1 MRLFAQLSWYFRR
14 EWRRYLGAIALLVI
28 IAVLQ
33 LIPPKVVGIVVDGVT
48 QQHYTAEKVWM
59 WIGALVLIAV
69 MVYLLRYVWRV
80 LLFGASYQLA
90 VELREDFYRQLSR
103 QHPAFYL
110 RHRTG
115 DLIARATNDVDRVVF
130 AAGEGVLTLV
140 DSMVMGCAVLIVM
153 STQISWQLTLLA
165 LLPMPLMALAI
176 KRNGDALHERFRVA
190 QAAFSSLNDRTQ
202 ESLTSI
208 RMIKAFGLEDR
219 QSAQFAADAADT
231 GAKNMRVAR
240 IDARFDPTIY
250 IAIGAAN
257 LLAIG
262 GGSWM
267 VIHGSLTLGQ
277 LTSFVMYL
285 GLMIWPM
292 LALAWM
298 FNIVERG
305 SAAYGRIRTMLE
317 EAPAVDDGTEAV
329 PAGRGVLQVAI
340 RDFIYPQASKPSL
353 EQVNFTLQPGQML
366 GICGPTGA
374 GKSTILA
381 LLQRHFDVTH
391 GEIRFHDLPLP
402 ILQLDS
408 WRARLAV
415 VNQTPF
421 LFSDT
426 VANNIALGKPDAT
439 QAQIERVAQL
449 ASVHDDILRLPQGY
463 ETEVGERGVMLSGG
477 QKQRISIARALLLE
491 AEILILDDALSAV
504 DGRTEHQILHNL
516 RQWGG
521 RGGRSLSAPTACR
534 RSLRPVK
541 FWYCSMGILPSA
553 AATRRWPCSP
563 AGTATCIDISSW
575 RPRST
580 RFRRRKRRP
589 WMRSFTELWP
599 TLKRL
604 LAYGSPWRKPLAIAV
619 AMMWIAAAA
628 EVSGPLLISYFIDN
642 MVAKHTLPLKLV
654 AGLAV
659 AYIALQLLAALL
671 HYNQSLLFNRAAVGV
686 VQQLRSDV
694 MDAALHQPLSE
705 FDTQPVG
712 QLISRVT
719 NDTEV
724 IRDLYVTVVATVLR
738 SAALIGA
745 MLVAMFSLDWR
756 MALVA
761 IAIFPAVL
769 IVMIIYQRYSTPI
782 VRRVRAWLADIND
795 GFNEVINGM
804 GVIQQ
809 FRQQARF
816 GERMREASYAHY
828 LARMQTLRL
837 DGFLLRPLLSLFSS
851 LVLCGLLMLFGF
863 SAVGTIEVG
872 VLYAFISYLG
882 RLNEPLIELTTQQSM
897 LQQAVVA
904 GERVFELMDRPRQ
917 AWGTDDAPLSSGRV
931 EIDHLSFAYR
941 GDRLVLQDITLD
953 IPSRSFVALVG
964 HTGSGKSTLASLM
977 MGYYPLTHGEIRIDG
992 RPLASLSH
1000 SALRRGIA
1008 MVQQDPVVLAD
1019 TFYANVALG
1028 RDISEAQVWEA
1039 LEAVQLAA
1047 VARSMSDGLYTQL
1060 GEQGNNLSVGQK
1072 QLLALARVLVE
1083 TPQVLILDEAT
1094 ANIDSG
1100 TEQAIQQA
1108 LTKVRQHTTLVVIAH
1123 RLSTIVEADTILV
1136 LHRGQAVERGTHQQ
1150 LLAAKG
1156 RYWQMYQL
1164 QLAGEELAASARE
1177 ESLSA

>member
-1 MRLFAQLSWYFRR
+1 M
-14 EWRRYLGAIALLVI
+14 
-28 IAVLQ
+28 
-33 LIPPKVVGIVVDGVT
+33 
-48 QQHYTAEKVWM
+48 
-59 WIGALVLIAV
+59 
-69 MVYLLRYVWRV
+69 
-80 LLFGASYQLA
+80 
-90 VELREDFYRQLSR
+90 
-103 QHPAFYL
+103 
-110 RHRTG
+110 
-115 DLIARATNDVDRVVF
+115 F

-140 DSMVMGCAVLIVM
+140 DSLVMGCAVLIVM
-153 STQISWQLTLLA
+153 STQISWQHTLLA

-516 RQWGG
+516 RQWGE
-521 RGGRSLSAPTACR
+521 GGRSLSAPTACR
-534 RSLRPVK
+534 RSPRPVK
-541 FWYCSMGILPSA
+541 FWYCSMGILPSE

-659 AYIALQLLAALL
+659 AYIGLQLLAALL

-917 AWGTDDAPLSSGRV
+917 AWGADDAPLSSGRV

-953 IPSRSFVALVG
+953 IPSRSLRGAG
-964 HTGSGKSTLASLM
+964 RTYGSGKSTLASLM
-977 MGYYPLTHGEIRIDG
+977 MGLLPVNPRRDPHRWSTARIPQPQRVASGHRDG
-992 RPLASLSH
+992 ATGSR
-1000 SALRRGIA
+1000 SAGGYLLRQRRAG
-1008 MVQQDPVVLAD
+1008 P
-1019 TFYANVALG
+1019 G
-1028 RDISEAQVWEA
+1028 
-1039 LEAVQLAA
+1039 
-1047 VARSMSDGLYTQL
+1047 
-1060 GEQGNNLSVGQK
+1060 
-1072 QLLALARVLVE
+1072 
-1083 TPQVLILDEAT
+1083 
-1094 ANIDSG
+1094 
-1100 TEQAIQQA
+1100 
-1108 LTKVRQHTTLVVIAH
+1108 
-1123 RLSTIVEADTILV
+1123 
-1136 LHRGQAVERGTHQQ
+1136 HQ
-1150 LLAAKG
+1150 
-1156 RYWQMYQL
+1156 
-1164 QLAGEELAASARE
+1164 
-1177 ESLSA
+1177 